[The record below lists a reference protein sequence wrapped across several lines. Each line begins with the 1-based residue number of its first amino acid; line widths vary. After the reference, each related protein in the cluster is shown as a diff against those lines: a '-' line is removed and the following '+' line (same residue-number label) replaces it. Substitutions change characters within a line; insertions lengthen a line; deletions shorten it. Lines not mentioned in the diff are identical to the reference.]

1 MTVTVTDEDR
11 GMAAL
16 AQRLAGNIG
25 VRVGVLADSP
35 KQHDSRAVVDG
46 KRKGKKN
53 LTEVTFDGGE
63 HAPTLLEVAVINEF
77 GGGNVPQRSFI
88 RATVDE
94 NLDRIQA
101 LQATLAKRIIL
112 AEITAEQAMQQLG
125 AFVKGLIQS
134 RIARGIEPP
143 NAPSTIAAK
152 GSSKP
157 LVDTGQLRSSI
168 DFVVER
174 DGKP

>member
-16 AQRLAGNIG
+16 AQRLAGKIG
-25 VRVGVLADSP
+25 VRVGILADAP
-35 KQHDSRAVVDG
+35 KQHDPRKVVDG

-53 LTEVTFDGGE
+53 LTEVTFDGGT
-63 HAPTLLEVAVINEF
+63 HVATLLEVAFWNEF
-77 GGGNVPQRSFI
+77 GTADIPQRSFI

-101 LQATLAKRIIL
+101 LQAALAKRIIL
-112 AEITAEQAMQQLG
+112 AEITAEQAMAQLG

-134 RIARGIEPP
+134 RIARGIEPA
-143 NAPSTIAAK
+143 NAPSTVARK

-157 LVDTGQLRSSI
+157 LIDTGQLRSSI